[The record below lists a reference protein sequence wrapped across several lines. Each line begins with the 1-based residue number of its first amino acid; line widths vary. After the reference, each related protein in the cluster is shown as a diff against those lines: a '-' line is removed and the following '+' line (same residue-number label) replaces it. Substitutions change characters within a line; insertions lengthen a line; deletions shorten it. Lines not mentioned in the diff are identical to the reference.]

1 MQKVP
6 FFSLLAFVRS
16 PILLIRAQHPP
27 PPIDMYQ
34 CTAPSTPAYGQAS
47 ENKGPA
53 VKTFDPLQC
62 IDAKDFRSGDGRR
75 WLRFADHQGQRKST
89 TPPAVSVSCS
99 SYLASTRLG
108 LFTPWADAEGRPL
121 WTLVNKDAPSP
132 DNKSLATTP
141 LITTVNGPIGREDE
155 AGCAMRGCRQRA
167 HSKCERC
174 SRLICIRHYVKYRS
188 GYRSYDY
195 CPSCA
200 DRTRRLLF
208 LVLAVAVVAA
218 IAGGLA
224 LYFNSR

>member
-1 MQKVP
+1 MTPRQK
-6 FFSLLAFVRS
+6 
-16 PILLIRAQHPP
+16 
-27 PPIDMYQ
+27 
-34 CTAPSTPAYGQAS
+34 AS

-75 WLRFADHQGQRKST
+75 WLQFTDDRGQR
-89 TPPAVSVSCS
+89 
-99 SYLASTRLG
+99 
-108 LFTPWADAEGRPL
+108 LFTPWADVEGRPL
-121 WTLVNKDAPSP
+121 WALQSNDATSQDNRSSVTAPLMTSVNRP
-132 DNKSLATTP
+132 
-141 LITTVNGPIGREDE
+141 VEREDG
-155 AGCAMRGCRQRA
+155 AGCAMRGCHQRA

-174 SRLICIRHYVKYRS
+174 SRLICLKHYVKYRS

-195 CPSCA
+195 CPPCA